1 MKKTLLILAAVAL
14 AVPALFV
21 STSQAAGK
29 CCQDCYCGCAECCES
44 GCSNCEKCN
53 K

>member
-14 AVPALFV
+14 SLPALFV

-29 CCQDCYCGCAECCES
+29 SCQDCCYECVECCKS
-44 GCSNCEKCN
+44 GCSSCEKCN